1 MRVDIVLGGKCP
13 DYELTDHTKMRRRL
27 SDLQHADLM
36 IVVLS
41 RGHFCPKVHQ
51 QHPKLAA

>member
-1 MRVDIVLGGKCP
+1 MPADVVLGSKCP
-13 DYELTDHTKMRRRL
+13 DYELTAHTSMRRRL
-27 SDLQHADLM
+27 SDLQHIDLM

-41 RGHFCPKVHQ
+41 RGHLCPKVHQ